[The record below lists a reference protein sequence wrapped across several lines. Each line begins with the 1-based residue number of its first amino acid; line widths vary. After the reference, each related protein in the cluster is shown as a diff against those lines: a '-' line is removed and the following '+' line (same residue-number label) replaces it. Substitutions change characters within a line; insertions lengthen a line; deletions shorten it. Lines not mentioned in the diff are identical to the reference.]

1 MANII
6 SSGLS
11 YALMSADSSAR
22 AATKPMNMVSRELR
36 KQDPDLELI
45 ERAGKYGKDEL
56 NKADDALT
64 KASEELKKS
73 QEAARY
79 QEKSEM
85 EEQLKEKALKKNDET
100 AKKACQSYENEQEE
114 TRSDILNTETADE
127 FSAEP
132 ISETVL
138 GTRLDLRG

>member
-1 MANII
+1 
-6 SSGLS
+6 
-11 YALMSADSSAR
+11 MSADSSTR

-73 QEAARY
+73 IERKGF
-79 QEKSEM
+79 EGE
-85 EEQLKEKALKKNDET
+85 
-100 AKKACQSYENEQEE
+100 
-114 TRSDILNTETADE
+114 
-127 FSAEP
+127 
-132 ISETVL
+132 
-138 GTRLDLRG
+138 

>member
-1 MANII
+1 M
-6 SSGLS
+6 S

-73 QEAARY
+73 QEAARH
-79 QEKSEM
+79 QEKSET
-85 EEQLKEKALKKNDET
+85 EEQLKEKALKENDET

>member
-73 QEAARY
+73 QEAARH

-85 EEQLKEKALKKNDET
+85 EEQLKET
-100 AKKACQSYENEQEE
+100 G
-114 TRSDILNTETADE
+114 I
-127 FSAEP
+127 
-132 ISETVL
+132 
-138 GTRLDLRG
+138 

>member
-56 NKADDALT
+56 NKADEALT

-73 QEAARY
+73 LEAARH

-114 TRSDILNTETADE
+114 TRSDILNTETAYE

>member
-1 MANII
+1 
-6 SSGLS
+6 
-11 YALMSADSSAR
+11 MSADSSAR

-73 QEAARY
+73 QEAARH
-79 QEKSEM
+79 QEKSET
-85 EEQLKEKALKKNDET
+85 EEQLKEKALKKNDNET

>member
-1 MANII
+1 M
-6 SSGLS
+6 S

-73 QEAARY
+73 QEAARH
-79 QEKSEM
+79 QEKSET
-85 EEQLKEKALKKNDET
+85 EEQLKEKALKKNDNET

>member
-1 MANII
+1 MTNII

-73 QEAARY
+73 QEAARH

-100 AKKACQSYENEQEE
+100 AKKACQSYEN
-114 TRSDILNTETADE
+114 
-127 FSAEP
+127 
-132 ISETVL
+132 
-138 GTRLDLRG
+138 

>member
-73 QEAARY
+73 QEAARH
-79 QEKSEM
+79 QEKSET
-85 EEQLKEKALKKNDET
+85 EEQLKEKALKENDET

>member
-1 MANII
+1 
-6 SSGLS
+6 
-11 YALMSADSSAR
+11 MSADSSTR

-36 KQDPDLELI
+36 KQDLDLELI

-73 QEAARY
+73 QEAARH
-79 QEKSEM
+79 QEKSET
-85 EEQLKEKALKKNDET
+85 EEQLKEKALKENDET

>member
-1 MANII
+1 
-6 SSGLS
+6 
-11 YALMSADSSAR
+11 MSADSSTR

-73 QEAARY
+73 QEAARH
-79 QEKSEM
+79 QEKSET
-85 EEQLKEKALKKNDET
+85 EEQLKEKALKENDET

>member
-1 MANII
+1 MTNII

-73 QEAARY
+73 QEAARH
-79 QEKSEM
+79 QEKSET
-85 EEQLKEKALKKNDET
+85 EEQLKEKALKENDET

>member
-1 MANII
+1 MTNII

-11 YALMSADSSAR
+11 YALMSADSSTR

-73 QEAARY
+73 QEAARH
-79 QEKSEM
+79 QEKSET
-85 EEQLKEKALKKNDET
+85 EEQLKEKALKENDET

-114 TRSDILNTETADE
+114 TRSD
-127 FSAEP
+127 S
-132 ISETVL
+132 
-138 GTRLDLRG
+138 R

>member
-1 MANII
+1 
-6 SSGLS
+6 
-11 YALMSADSSAR
+11 
-22 AATKPMNMVSRELR
+22 MNMVSRELR

-73 QEAARY
+73 QEAARH
-79 QEKSEM
+79 QEKSET
-85 EEQLKEKALKKNDET
+85 EEQLKEKALKENDET

>member
-1 MANII
+1 
-6 SSGLS
+6 
-11 YALMSADSSAR
+11 MSADSSTR

-73 QEAARY
+73 QEAARH
-79 QEKSEM
+79 QEKSET
-85 EEQLKEKALKKNDET
+85 EEQLKEKALKENDET

-114 TRSDILNTETADE
+114 TRSVE
-127 FSAEP
+127 FIFLCQELSSG
-132 ISETVL
+132 II
-138 GTRLDLRG
+138 RNINR

>member
-1 MANII
+1 
-6 SSGLS
+6 
-11 YALMSADSSAR
+11 MSADSSTR

-56 NKADDALT
+56 
-64 KASEELKKS
+64 KKS
-73 QEAARY
+73 QEAARH
-79 QEKSEM
+79 QEKSET
-85 EEQLKEKALKKNDET
+85 EEQLKEKALKENDET